1 MKYLLLAFA
10 LILSTLAHADEAARQ
25 SIITGIM
32 EAQGLQQRLD
42 QTKNDATTIGEHF
55 YRRAL
60 LKNCLAH
67 SANCNTEGQAN
78 PALDQ
83 VYTQYIERCA
93 ALFSANGYV
102 DLFSGYSD
110 AELGEIQA
118 YYRSLSR
125 RSEGDPLPKNVL
137 SLLLGLNNESHTR
150 MNREIRRMLKEL
162 DAIVC
167 PNVLDT
173 SDPSQCVLSTQAAG

>member
-1 MKYLLLAFA
+1 MKFALLAFA
-10 LILSTLAHADEAARQ
+10 LFLSTLAHADEVARQ

-32 EAQGLQQRLD
+32 EAQSLQQRLD
-42 QTKNDATTIGEHF
+42 QTKSDATAIGEHF

-67 SANCNTEGQAN
+67 SANCNAEGQAN

-93 ALFSANGYV
+93 ALFSANDYV

-110 AELGEIQA
+110 AELGGILA
-118 YYRSLSR
+118 YYKSLSG

-137 SLLLGLNNESHTR
+137 SLFLGLNVESHTR
-150 MNREIRRMLKEL
+150 MNREFRRMLKEM
-162 DAIVC
+162 DEIVC
-167 PNVLDT
+167 PNVSDT
-173 SDPSQCVLSTQAAG
+173 SDPAQCVLSTQTAG